1 MILLS
6 APVRPFRPVVSVPP
20 PTAPEAADEQLL
32 RECAEGREASLSVL
46 YRRRAPLVRV
56 IAFRVVNSAAEAED
70 VVQDVFLE
78 IWHQA
83 GRFLESKGSGL
94 AWITTLARRRAIDRL
109 RRKQA
114 YLRAQDRYRDDAFTE
129 SGTFSPPSPDGG
141 AMAADRARA
150 VQQVM
155 STLPAAQQQVVDFA
169 FFRGCSQRETAL
181 RTGIPLGTI
190 KTRLELALRKIR
202 AAILTPD
209 GGTAEWAY
217 LHA

>member
-1 MILLS
+1 
-6 APVRPFRPVVSVPP
+6 
-20 PTAPEAADEQLL
+20 
-32 RECAEGREASLSVL
+32 
-46 YRRRAPLVRV
+46 
-56 IAFRVVNSAAEAED
+56 
-70 VVQDVFLE
+70 
-78 IWHQA
+78 
-83 GRFLESKGSGL
+83 
-94 AWITTLARRRAIDRL
+94 
-109 RRKQA
+109 
-114 YLRAQDRYRDDAFTE
+114 
-129 SGTFSPPSPDGG
+129 
-141 AMAADRARA
+141 MAADRARA